1 MNFKIHLTFSILF
14 SSFLFAKIKG
24 TVKNQSTNEPVKSV
38 NITAGEMGTATNE
51 SGEFSIDV
59 PHGTELEF
67 SHIGYHSISQL
78 AKNGMSVEMSPAVIK
93 SGEIIVRAGL
103 SDESLQKTTAS
114 VTVFTANDIRESGAD
129 HFQALIDQIPNLNWA
144 GGTSR
149 PRYFQIRGIGE
160 RSHYFGEGPPNFSVG
175 FVMDDMDLSGL
186 GMVGQLYD
194 LDQIE
199 IFKGPQSSVYGPNA
213 MAGLISMRS
222 TDPTDHFEM
231 KSSTNFGSDNHYG
244 GSSVMNV
251 RLMKNMNMRL
261 TGVYNYSDGFRENVS
276 QNITDSNKREEAFF
290 RMKLRYKPINK
301 LSILATFIYC
311 ELENGYD
318 AWAPDNN
325 TDFKTF
331 SNDKGED
338 SQRTF
343 GYSLRANFEAREN
356 LNITSITSFTETDL
370 VHAYDGDWADS
381 AYYSK
386 IHGWNYSNLGDD
398 YYSIYSVHRNEKNRA
413 NFTQEVR
420 MSAGPII
427 LGGYYKRLI
436 EQDTAFDNNGWLIGE
451 ATDGNSHYN
460 FQIKA
465 GYAQYE
471 YNFDPSIKLKTNV
484 RYEKNSLNYNGTSD
498 GLNQKWEKITLP
510 PIRFNIDHAMF
521 GYRTALHYLKDKF
534 TSFYG
539 SVSQGYKS
547 GGVNQQPFLSDAS
560 RPYEPEFIQNFEIGL
575 KRATKK
581 YQTQLSAFYSLR
593 KDQQVSVSSQQDKE
607 NPNSFLFYTGNAG
620 SGTIQGFEWEN
631 TLNLSSNLNMD
642 ASLGYLTTWVNKFT
656 YFAAEGVEAIGG
668 DREAAMSP
676 KMTGSVGFN
685 FKNNSGIFGLV
696 QMSFKDE
703 YYFSDSHNQKSKPYT
718 LLNINIGKS
727 FGKTIVKLWIRN
739 ALDERYTTRGFY
751 FGLIPPT
758 YPDQLWKSYGDP
770 RQIGVTIDYTF

>member
-51 SGEFSIDV
+51 FGEFNINVSI
-59 PHGTELEF
+59 GTKLEF
-67 SHIGYHSISQL
+67 SHIGYDLVSQL
-78 AKNGMSVEMSPAVIK
+78 AQNGMLVEMSPTVIK
-93 SGEIIVRAGL
+93 SKEIIVRAGL

-114 VTVFTANDIRESGAD
+114 VTVFTFDDIRESAAD
-129 HFQALIDQIPNLNWA
+129 HFQSLIDQIPNLNWA

-160 RSHYFGEGPPNFSVG
+160 RSHYFGEGSPNFSVG

-186 GMVGQLYD
+186 GMVGLLYD
-194 LDQIE
+194 VNQIE
-199 IFKGPQSSVYGPNA
+199 VFKGPQSSVYGSNA

-222 TDPTDHFEM
+222 TDPNEKFEM
-231 KSSTNFGSDNHYG
+231 KYSTHFGTDNHYG
-244 GSSVMNV
+244 GSSVLNF
-251 RLMKNMNMRL
+251 RIMKNMNMRL
-261 TGVYNYSDGFRENVS
+261 TSVYNYSDGFRENVS
-276 QNITDSNKREEAFF
+276 QNITDSNKREEAFS
-290 RMKLRYKPINK
+290 RMKLSYNPSNR
-301 LSILATFIYC
+301 LSILATIIYT

-325 TDFKTF
+325 TDFITY

-338 SQRTF
+338 SQRTY
-343 GYSLRANFEAREN
+343 GYSLRAQFEVSEN

-370 VHAYDGDWADS
+370 IHAYDGDWADS

-386 IHGWNYSNLGDD
+386 IHGWNYTNLGED
-398 YYSIYSVHRNEKNRA
+398 YYPIYSVHRNEKNRA
-413 NFTQEVR
+413 NLTQEVR

-427 LGGYYKRLI
+427 LGGYYKHLK
-436 EQDTAFDNNGWLIGE
+436 EQDIAFDNNGWLIGG

-460 FQIKA
+460 FQATA
-465 GYAQYE
+465 GYAQYGV
-471 YNFDPSIKLKTNV
+471 DLTPSLKLKANF
-484 RYEKNSLNYNGTSD
+484 RYEKNSIIYDGSSQ
-498 GLNQKWEKITLP
+498 GLNDYWEKIFLP
-510 PIRFNIDHAMF
+510 PISFDIDHAMI
-521 GYRTALHYLKDKF
+521 GYRTSLHYLKDKF

-560 RPYEPEFIQNFEIGL
+560 RPYEPEFIRNFEIGL
-575 KRATKK
+575 KRAAHK
-581 YQTQLSAFYSLR
+581 YRTQFSAFYSQR
-593 KDQQVSVSSQQDKE
+593 NNQQVSVSSQQDKE

-631 TLNLSSNLNMD
+631 TLNVSSNLNMD
-642 ASLGYLTTWVNKFT
+642 ASLGYLTTWVDKFT

-685 FKNNSGIFGLV
+685 YENESGIFASAL
-696 QMSFKDE
+696 MSFKDE
-703 YYFSDSHNQKSKPYT
+703 YYFSDSHDQKSEPYF
-718 LLNINIGKS
+718 LLNLTLGKS
-727 FGKTIVKLWIRN
+727 FRKITATFWIRN

-751 FGLIPPT
+751 FGLIPPD
-758 YPDQLWKSYGDP
+758 YPDQLWKSFGDP
-770 RQIGVTIDYTF
+770 RQIGITLDYTF